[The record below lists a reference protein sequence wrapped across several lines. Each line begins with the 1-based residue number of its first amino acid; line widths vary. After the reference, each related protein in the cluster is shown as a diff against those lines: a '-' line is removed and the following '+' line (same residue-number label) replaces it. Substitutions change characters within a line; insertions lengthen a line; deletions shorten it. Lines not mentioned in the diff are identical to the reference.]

1 MFEAI
6 SASVLLLT
14 AVIFAQSITAV
25 TPLTASTASQQVENQ
40 QGELAK
46 SFITI
51 ANDTGLLRDALT
63 YWDTSE
69 GEFHNAS
76 AGPTIG
82 YRGEVPPN
90 SLGDEIED
98 YFVSEGIGVKMD
110 ITYYE
115 ENTSGE
121 LEQETISYLD
131 IGAPSDHAH
140 RASTTVEIYD
150 DDPII
155 AQDGSETS
163 DTVSDVSN
171 FYMDDVSPNSNLYNT
186 VTVEVTVWQI

>member
-6 SASVLLLT
+6 SAAVLLLT

-46 SFITI
+46 SFLAVI
-51 ANDTGLLRDALT
+51 NETGLLRDTLT
-63 YWDTSE
+63 YWDESE
-69 GEFHNAS
+69 SEFHNS
-76 AGPTIG
+76 SPGLIIG
-82 YRGEVPPN
+82 YRGEAPPN
-90 SLGDEIED
+90 QFGNEIED
-98 YFVSEGIGVKMD
+98 YFISEGIGVKMD

-121 LEQETISYLD
+121 LEQETIPYID
-131 IGAPSDHAH
+131 IGVPSDHAH
-140 RASTTVEIYD
+140 RASTTIEIYD

-155 AQDGSETS
+155 AEDGTETS
-163 DTVSDVSN
+163 QTVSDVSN
-171 FYMDDVSPNSNLYNT
+171 FYLEDVSPDSNLYNT
-186 VTVEVTVWQI
+186 VTVEITVWQI